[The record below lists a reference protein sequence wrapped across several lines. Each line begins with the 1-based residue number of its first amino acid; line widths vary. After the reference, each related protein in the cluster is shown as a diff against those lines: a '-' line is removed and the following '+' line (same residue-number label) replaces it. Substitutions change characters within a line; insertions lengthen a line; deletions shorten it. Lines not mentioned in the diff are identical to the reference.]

1 VSKKTSPLA
10 RRAAILI
17 AVLTVTHGE
26 GDGVPRAAAELDRR
40 DGAAVNPFG
49 ESDEVRVRTERSGD
63 GAAIEVS
70 VTLVVPVD
78 AGVVVAVVTDYEHMP
93 RFVPD
98 ILATRVRHADAD
110 NQHVEI
116 DGVARLA
123 FLVFPIHTS
132 VHVVTHADGTIEID
146 SLAGDLTIHGTVH
159 VQQQAAHTRIEYRAV
174 VEPTFWVPP
183 PIRDLLIAGMIR
195 RQFEAMVAEMR
206 RRAALPAD

>member
-1 VSKKTSPLA
+1 MSKKTSA
-10 RRAAILI
+10 RVRLAAILI
-17 AVLTVTHGE
+17 AVLAVTHEE
-26 GDGVPRAAAELDRR
+26 GDGVPRADAGLTRR
-40 DGAAVNPFG
+40 DGAAMNPRETG
-49 ESDEVRVRTERSGD
+49 DEVRVRTERGD

-70 VTLVVPVD
+70 VTLVVPID

-98 ILATRVRHADAD
+98 ILATRVRHAEPG

-132 VHVVTHADGTIEID
+132 VHVVNHADGTIDID
-146 SLAGDLTIHGTVH
+146 SLAGDLEIHGRVQ
-159 VQQQAAHTRIEYRAV
+159 VQQQAANTRIDYHAA
-174 VEPTFWVPP
+174 VEPAFWLPP
-183 PIRDLLIAGMIR
+183 VIRDLLIAGMIQ

>member
-1 VSKKTSPLA
+1 VSKKTSA

-17 AVLTVTHGE
+17 AVLTVTHEE
-26 GDGVPRAAAELDRR
+26 GDGVPRADAEFDRR
-40 DGAAVNPFG
+40 DGAAVNPRG
-49 ESDEVRVRTERSGD
+49 EADDAVRVRTERSAD

-70 VTLVVPVD
+70 ITLVVPVD

-98 ILATRVRHADAD
+98 ILATRVRHAEPG

-132 VHVVTHADGTIEID
+132 VHVVNHADGTIEID
-146 SLAGDLTIHGTVH
+146 SLAGDLMIHGSVH
-159 VQQQAAHTRIEYRAV
+159 VKQQAAHTRIDYSAV
-174 VEPTFWVPP
+174 VEPTFWLPP